1 MVARNVALTLVVAL
15 MMLAAGFGV
24 GTYLAGGTATTAI
37 ITEIKT
43 TTVVFT
49 ERITELTTVVMPE
62 ARISVVDALGRE
74 ITFDKPP
81 TRVVSLAPSITEM
94 LFALGLQDRIVGV
107 TSYCNYPPEVQ
118 QLVSKGDITIIGGF
132 WTPDLEKIVSL
143 RPDLVIGSAG
153 TPPHLRLKESLEQAG
168 IKVFYIKA
176 TAAIN
181 KYDVYS
187 DIRVL
192 AKIFRVEIAAE
203 ELVNRIEVDMEF
215 VEKSIPKDVKPKVL
229 VLLGPPAW
237 GLYSAGGN
245 TFISWLIT
253 TAGGVNIAAKFT
265 GWPMLD
271 YEFILSHDPDVIIV
285 SAMGS
290 NYTILSK
297 EIAET
302 PLAQTKAFKTG
313 RVYLVDQ
320 EANDILVRPGPRLG
334 LALRMLASILFPDT
348 FGEPKVPTV
357 YRISEGTD
365 SITSA
370 GSTIRLSTV
379 GTTTHEV
386 VTI

>member
-1 MVARNVALTLVVAL
+1 MVPRNVALTLVVAL
-15 MMLAAGFGV
+15 ITLAAGFGV
-24 GTYLAGGTATTAI
+24 GTYLAGGTVTTAI

-43 TTVVFT
+43 ATVVFT
-49 ERITELTTVVMPE
+49 ERLTELTTVVMPE
-62 ARISVVDALGRE
+62 VRISLVDALGRE

-81 TRVVSLAPSITEM
+81 TRVVSLAPSITEI
-94 LFALGLQDRIVGV
+94 LFALGLQDRVVGV
-107 TSYCNYPPEVQ
+107 TSHCNYPPEVE
-118 QLVSKGDITIIGGF
+118 QLVSKGEIAIIGGF

-168 IKVFYIKA
+168 IKVFYTKA
-176 TAAIN
+176 TAAVN

-192 AKIFRVEIAAE
+192 AKIFGVEKAAE
-203 ELVNRIEVDMEF
+203 ELINGIEVDMKF
-215 VEKSIPKDVKPKVL
+215 VEESVPKDEKPKVL

-253 TAGGVNIAAKFT
+253 TAGGVNIAAKFA

-271 YEFILSHDPDVIIV
+271 YEFILSHDPDVIII

-290 NYTILSK
+290 DYATLSK
-297 EIAET
+297 EISET

-320 EANDILVRPGPRLG
+320 EANDVLVRPGPRLG
-334 LALRMLASILFPDT
+334 LAIRVMASILFPDV
-348 FGEPKVPTV
+348 FGEPKVPV
-357 YRISEGTD
+357 IYRVGERAS

-370 GSTIRLSTV
+370 STTIRLSIV
-379 GTTTHEV
+379 EA
-386 VTI
+386 VTRMAAAT

>member
-49 ERITELTTVVMPE
+49 ERLTELTTVVMPE

-94 LFALGLQDRIVGV
+94 LFALGLQDRVVGV
-107 TSYCNYPPEVQ
+107 TSHCNYPPEVQ
-118 QLVSKGDITIIGGF
+118 QLVSKGEIAIIGGF

-143 RPDLVIGSAG
+143 KPDLVIGSAG
-153 TPPHLRLKESLEQAG
+153 TLPHLKLKESLEQVG
-168 IKVFYIKA
+168 IKVFY
-176 TAAIN
+176 TRAASD

-187 DIRVL
+187 DIRAL
-192 AKIFRVEIAAE
+192 AKIFRVERVAE
-203 ELVNRIEVDMEF
+203 ELINRIEADIKS
-215 VEKSIPKDVKPKVL
+215 VETSIPKDEKPKVL

-245 TFISWLIT
+245 TFMGWLIR
-253 TAGGVNIAAKFT
+253 TAGGVNIADKFT
-265 GWPMLD
+265 GWPVLD
-271 YEFILSHDPDVIIV
+271 YDFILLHDPDVIII
-285 SAMGS
+285 SAMGL
-290 NYTILSK
+290 NYTTLSK
-297 EIAET
+297 EIGET
-302 PLAQTKAFKTG
+302 PLALTKAFKNG
-313 RVYLVDQ
+313 KVYLVDQ

-334 LALRMLASILFPDT
+334 LAVRMLASILFPDI
-348 FGEPKVPTV
+348 FEPPKTPVV
-357 YRISEGTD
+357 YRVGEGTG
-365 SITSA
+365 SFSSA
-370 GSTIRLSTV
+370 GTTIRLSTV
-379 GTTTHEV
+379 EILPRIVFTT
-386 VTI
+386 